1 MLEFLKKIFKRKTF
15 LSPDAIVEERYEARF
30 DAGERRFRAE
40 REGRYSVE
48 MDSGALV
55 LAVPGPRVLAWA
67 LDPVYRYRDVIMEC
81 DFRFGEDA
89 APSRPGAGVRMA
101 AGFLLRFADDGD
113 FYSVMVGDSG
123 HLRFDIVFN
132 GTPRAIIPWTET
144 GSDCSRGFSLRAIAR
159 GTRFSFLVND
169 RWVAEAEDDGLDL
182 GWAAIAA
189 ENYSAERGMAAT
201 CSDLVLESRPVE
213 VEALN
218 AQFGSRAF
226 IPRGA
231 RATLAETLL
240 ATGRALPAAIQ
251 MEKIAAERPL
261 IPPEL
266 LLRAEARLRLG
277 LLEEAEADID
287 AVIAAEP
294 GDAVARSEK
303 ANVLYL
309 RGSFPELRDWI
320 DSGACGKSAMA
331 LNLLGHARHNLGDY
345 PGAARAYLE
354 ASEADPTQAMYALNA
369 ARSLDA
375 GGERDEAAKAYLRAA
390 SLLLEAD
397 ELDDMALVLDRLAE
411 LAPGSPETIAVRAK
425 LLYREGRASEAAG
438 LFDGLI
444 ASGEADASAHYLSAL
459 IRLGEGKADEALPL
473 LRRSVELEGSYPP
486 YRLRL
491 AERLFLSGLPY
502 REELDAALAAF
513 PDDGWILNLAA
524 QAAIA
529 EGRPE
534 SARALI
540 EKALS
545 VLPGEVE
552 PVITFSELL
561 SVDVAGPDGNA
572 APGPGAAEADAE
584 ASANA
589 ALAAL
594 APWKDS
600 PRARNQAGNILS
612 RAGRLEEALSAY
624 RDAIALEPGDPDVL
638 ENRAACLIELERYAE
653 AEADLRRAMDARPGG
668 RAYFLMGRIAEAYG
682 DFSRAEVAFRAA
694 LEESPRD
701 ARLLS
706 SLAELYLSTR
716 RFEKAEPVIARLEAA
731 GAPEAARA
739 RERLVDLTHDRIS
752 CASCGR
758 EWLSPRDLP
767 PVGPLR
773 LSGELPDESPAG
785 ACPECGKVFC
795 VGCRKDDLEGER
807 LVCPDCR
814 APLRLSAEGLKR
826 LAMKISGI
834 E

>member
-1 MLEFLKKIFKRKTF
+1 MFDFLRKIFKRKAV
-15 LSPDAIVEERYEARF
+15 LPDDAVVEERYEARF
-30 DAGERRFRAE
+30 DASERRFREE
-40 REGRYSVE
+40 REGRYRVE
-48 MDSGALV
+48 IGSGALL
-55 LAVPGPRVLAWA
+55 LAIPGPRVLAWA
-67 LDPVYRYRDVIMEC
+67 LDPVYRYRDIVMEC
-81 DFRFGEDA
+81 DFRFREAGNA
-89 APSRPGAGVRMA
+89 AIPAIPAAAGPGAGVGMS
-101 AGFLLRFADDGD
+101 AGFLMRFADEGD

-132 GTPRAIIPWTET
+132 GTPRAILPWTET
-144 GSDCSRGFSLRAIAR
+144 GFDCSRGFSLRAIAR
-159 GTRFSFLVND
+159 GTRFTFLVND

-182 GWAAIAA
+182 GWVALAA
-189 ENYSAERGMAAT
+189 ENYSAERGMAAS

-218 AQFGSRAF
+218 AQFGSPAF
-226 IPRGA
+226 IPAGA

-251 MEKIAAERPL
+251 MEKIAASRAL
-261 IPPEL
+261 LPPEL

-277 LLEEAEADID
+277 LLDEAEADLD

-294 GDAVARSEK
+294 GDRVARSEK
-303 ANVLYL
+303 AEIFYL
-309 RGSFPELRDWI
+309 SGRFPELRDWI
-320 DSGACGKSAMA
+320 ESGSCEKSAMA
-331 LNLLGHARHNLGDY
+331 LNLLGHALHNLGDY
-345 PGAARAYLE
+345 AGAARAYRE
-354 ASEADPTQAMYALNA
+354 ASLSDPSQAMYALNA

-375 GGERDEAAKAYLRAA
+375 GGERDEAAKAYIKAA

-397 ELDDMALVLDRLAE
+397 ELDDMALVLERLAE
-411 LAPGSPETIAVRAK
+411 LAPGSPDAIGVRAK
-425 LLYREGRASEAAG
+425 LLYREGHESEAAE

-444 ASGEADASAHYLSAL
+444 DSGEADASAHYLSAL
-459 IRLGEGKADEALPL
+459 IRMGEGKREEALPL

-491 AERLFLSGLPY
+491 AESLFLAGLPY
-502 REELDAALAAF
+502 RQELDAALAAF
-513 PDDGWILNLAA
+513 PSDGWILNLAA

-534 SARALI
+534 TARALI

-545 VLPGEVE
+545 ALPGEVE
-552 PVITFSELL
+552 PVITYSELL
-561 SVDVAGPDGNA
+561 AGS
-572 APGPGAAEADAE
+572 GPETEGAEP
-584 ASANA
+584 

-594 APWKDS
+594 APWRGS
-600 PRARNQAGNILS
+600 SRARNQAGNILA
-612 RAGRLEEALSAY
+612 RAGRLEEALAAY
-624 RDAIALEPGDPDVL
+624 RDAVVLDPGNPDVL
-638 ENRAACLIELERYAE
+638 ENRAACLIELERFSE
-653 AEADLRRAMDARPGG
+653 AEADLRRAMEFRPGG

-694 LEESPRD
+694 LEDSPKD

-716 RFEKAEPVIARLEAA
+716 RFEKAEPIIAGLEAS

-739 RERLVDLTHDRIS
+739 RARLVDLTHERIS

-767 PVGPLR
+767 PLGLLR
-773 LSGELPDESPAG
+773 LRGELPDEAPAG
-785 ACPECGKVFC
+785 ACPDCGKVFC

-814 APLRLSAEGLKR
+814 VPLRLSADGLKR
-826 LAMKISGI
+826 LAMRISGI